1 VSKFARSAVIAA
13 GILLGLQGSS
23 RAGLTTIL
31 DQIGPNPSDLLSGTP
46 YTSQIFG
53 APFTRDNLAVIDN
66 FSITS
71 PGTTLTQVDAAI
83 VGIDGFTSGDFNDVT
98 ALHVEIYSS
107 VAAAASSLTGDV
119 YDFSA
124 PKADI
129 TLTTPYGSD
138 QYSALAQINVN
149 VTLGVGTYYLAV
161 IPSLNYENTGGAE
174 IGVYASTYAGDSNAY
189 QVNPGGGFGFT
200 DNTNALGV
208 NAAYRIL
215 GNVPAVVPEPSS
227 LVMLSTGLALAFR
240 RSRRARASR
249 SRDVE
254 EDALDY

>member
-1 VSKFARSAVIAA
+1 VSKFARSAVVAA
-13 GILLGLQGSS
+13 AIMFALQGSS

-31 DQIGPNPSDLLSGTP
+31 DQIGPNPSSLQSGTAF
-46 YTSQIFG
+46 TSQIFG

-83 VGIDGFTSGDFNDVT
+83 LGTDGFTSGDFNDVT

-138 QYSALAQINVN
+138 QYSALAQINVS

-161 IPSLNYENTGGAE
+161 IP
-174 IGVYASTYAGDSNAY
+174 
-189 QVNPGGGFGFT
+189 
-200 DNTNALGV
+200 
-208 NAAYRIL
+208 
-215 GNVPAVVPEPSS
+215 
-227 LVMLSTGLALAFR
+227 
-240 RSRRARASR
+240 
-249 SRDVE
+249 
-254 EDALDY
+254 ALDYEDTGGRVPPRFLRKYTLSLGGSSVNWSQSACFIGFEVKKRCIEKRTSFWSPDDYETH